1 MFTNLAYTRKFIIL
15 KKEYLNIRTLNPKG
29 HGKIELRGIRGNMSL
44 NLENAEKDNY
54 YSIFLIH
61 PDKSILPMEL
71 GRIYTNEEGRGK
83 TEFSFNLKEVES
95 NGFSMDKINGILVM
109 RDASI
114 LLGGY
119 INKEDGSIER
129 YIESI
134 DKKNEEKYIKS
145 IQKEVVE
152 EPITEEPIEDEI
164 VKLEFTEEEII
175 HKEDTEEKIEVEAT
189 ISEEEIEE
197 KAILEEPIEEPIED
211 IIEDLVEETI
221 EYPVSEEVSIEQVFE
236 DGIAEE
242 QIIEEETAE
251 EQIIEEETA
260 EEQTSEYENTE
271 EIVEELEILEEIQE
285 VLIDEPIRSNEEY
298 ILEEDMPKESGY
310 EALEYIRRLNQKNQ
324 TTNYILSILRFFP
337 YTDPFKIDLKGYNW
351 WKINGEGLDDYRGF
365 LPYFSYLTGG
375 NHKYPFVKNSINCNE
390 LIEKYRQYLFGL
402 YNEREEVKYYLYG
415 IPGKFS
421 KEEHPYGGITGFN
434 TWFEGNETEGYW
446 LLYIDPM
453 TGKVI
458 HPLNPMIPND

>member
-54 YSIFLIH
+54 YNIFLIH
-61 PDKSILPMEL
+61 PDKGILPLEL

-83 TEFSFNLKEVES
+83 AEFSFNLKEVES

-109 RDASI
+109 RDSSI

-119 INKEDGSIER
+119 ITREDGSIER

-145 IQKEVVE
+145 IQEKVV
-152 EPITEEPIEDEI
+152 EEPIEDEI
-164 VKLEFTEEEII
+164 VKVEFTEEEII
-175 HKEDTEEKIEVEAT
+175 HKEDVEEKIETEAI

-197 KAILEEPIEEPIED
+197 KPILEEPIEE
-211 IIEDLVEETI
+211 TI
-221 EYPVSEEVSIEQVFE
+221 EEPVSEEVTIEQVLE
-236 DGIAEE
+236 DEMVEEEIPEE
-242 QIIEEETAE
+242 QTIEEE
-251 EQIIEEETA
+251 IPEEESA
-260 EEQTSEYENTE
+260 EEQTFEYENTE
-271 EIVEELEILEEIQE
+271 ETVEELGILEEIQE

-298 ILEEDMPKESGY
+298 ILEENMPKESNY
-310 EALEYIRRLNQKNQ
+310 ETLEYIRRLNQKNQ

-351 WKINGEGLDDYRGF
+351 WKINGEGVDDYRGF

-375 NHKYPFVKNSINCNE
+375 NYKYPFVKSSINCNE
-390 LIEKYRQYLFGL
+390 LMKKYRHYLFGL